1 MLTTLVLIFVTIV
14 GTLLLLRGSGIV
26 PLYAIKI
33 LPRGGLGSFGLDGVK
48 MEHILSYLDDPV
60 ALYQDCWNLLRPG
73 GAWHPAEFIEHKGHL
88 VLEGALLLII
98 LYFMAQRSSKPQGQ
112 KSRQVRLTEQE
123 IDELCEEWEPE
134 PLSGTVTAFQQEWL
148 KSVPV
153 VSSHGSKSVRV
164 NGKHGVLNFC
174 TTNFLGLADD
184 PRIQQAGEKTI
195 GKYGVGSCG
204 PRGFY
209 GTIDVHLELEEK
221 IANFMKTEESILYSY
236 DAATVPSIIP
246 AFANARDIIVL
257 DDGCCNAIRSGCTL
271 SRAKVVT
278 SPHNDL
284 VKLEEVLKRII
295 KEEEKVAKPL
305 NRRFIVVEGIYQ
317 NTGEIAPLKEIV
329 RIKNKYKFRLLV
341 DESVSFGVLGTTG
354 RGAIEHFGVDPSDV
368 EIIAASLGNSA
379 VSIGGF
385 CAGSREI
392 VDHQRLSGLGY
403 CFSASLPPYLAST
416 SMAALDVIEM
426 EGTHR
431 MKKLQEN
438 AKYFRESLASSKT
451 FHVAG
456 GAASLISPLIHVRLH
471 PSSTD
476 KNTWD
481 DEELILQ
488 RIVNHCLDCS
498 HVLLAVAKYSKL
510 DSTFRPAPSI
520 KVTVTT
526 EHSKA
531 DIDQALR
538 ALHHAHGSVIG

>member
-1 MLTTLVLIFVTIV
+1 MLKAVLLSFATLVA
-14 GTLLLLRGSGIV
+14 TLLLLRGSGII
-26 PLYAIKI
+26 PLYVIKI
-33 LPRGGLGSFGLDGVK
+33 LPRGKWKDIGLDAVK
-48 MEHILSYLDDPV
+48 MEHILGYLDDPV

-98 LYFMAQRSSKPQGQ
+98 LYFMAQRSSKPKGQ
-112 KSRQVRLTEQE
+112 KSRHVRLTEQE

-134 PLSGTVTAFQQEWL
+134 PLSGTVTAFQKEWL

-153 VSSHGSKSVRV
+153 VSSHGSKTVRV

-278 SPHNDL
+278 FPHNDL
-284 VKLEEVLKRII
+284 RKLEETLKHII
-295 KEEEKVAKPL
+295 KEEKKLDKPL

-317 NTGEIAPLKEIV
+317 NTGEVAPLKEIV
-329 RIKNKYKFRLLV
+329 EIKNKYKFRLLV
-341 DESVSFGVLGTTG
+341 DESISFGVLGDTG
-354 RGAIEHFGVDPSDV
+354 RGAIEHFGVEPSDV
-368 EIIAASLGNSA
+368 EIIAASLGNSTA
-379 VSIGGF
+379 SIGGF

-416 SMAALDVIEM
+416 SMAALDIIEM

-438 AKYFRESLASSKT
+438 AKYFRQSLDSSKA
-451 FHVAG
+451 FYVAG
-456 GAASLISPLIHVRLH
+456 GSASLISPLIHVRLH
-471 PSSTD
+471 SSSTD
-476 KNTWD
+476 KTTWD
-481 DEELILQ
+481 DEELALQ
-488 RIVNHCLDCS
+488 RIVNHCLDRS
-498 HVLLAVAKYSKL
+498 HVLMTVAKYSKI

-526 EHSKA
+526 EHSKG
-531 DIDQALR
+531 DIDQAIR
-538 ALHHAHGSVIG
+538 ALQQAHATVIG